1 MNSNTQILK
10 IARRS
15 LRGRYAKSIGVSLIA
30 LLLGGITVFSFLM
43 QQVKLFFL
51 RNMIVSGGFT
61 PIESELR
68 YLFLIIEIYIVVSVI
83 VGGMVELGH
92 NRYYLLQYKDEP
104 CGVKTLFSCQMFWG
118 KAVMLRL
125 LMSAQTLLWSVLL
138 VVPGIVA
145 VLRYA
150 LAPYLLAQ
158 KPELSY
164 PDAVQTSKMLMRG
177 YKEKLFWLELSFI
190 GYAFLSVLT
199 CGVGFIFLIPYIKA
213 AQTEFYRERI
223 AVHDAEILRQQK
235 ESKAA
240 LEQPPET
247 PEQ

>member
-1 MNSNTQILK
+1 MNSNRTILA

-15 LRGRYAKSIGVSLIA
+15 LRGHYVRSIGVSLIA
-30 LLLGGITVFSFLM
+30 LLLGGVSTFSFLM
-43 QQVKLFFL
+43 QQIKLFFL
-51 RNMIVSGGFT
+51 KNMIISGGFA

-68 YLFLIIEIYIVVSVI
+68 YLFLMIEIYIIVSAI
-83 VGGMVELGH
+83 AGSMVELGH
-92 NRYYLLQYKDEP
+92 NRYYLLQYKNEP
-104 CGVKTLFSCQMFWG
+104 RGVKTLFSYQVFWG
-118 KAVMLRL
+118 KAIMLRL
-125 LMSAQTLLWSVLL
+125 LMSAQTILWSVLL
-138 VVPGIVA
+138 VIPGIVA

-158 KPELSY
+158 KPDLSY
-164 PDAVQTSKMLMRG
+164 PAAVQMSKVLMRG

-190 GYAFLSVLT
+190 GYMLLSVLT
-199 CGVGFIFLIPYIKA
+199 CGIGFIFLIPYMKA

-223 AVHDAEILRQQK
+223 AVHDAELLRQQK
-235 ESKAA
+235 ENQAA